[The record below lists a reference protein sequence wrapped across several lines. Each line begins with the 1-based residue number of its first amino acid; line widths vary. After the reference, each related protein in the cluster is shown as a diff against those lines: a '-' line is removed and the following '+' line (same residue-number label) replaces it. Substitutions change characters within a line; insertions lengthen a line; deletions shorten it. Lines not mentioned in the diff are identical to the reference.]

1 MTSGNPRLTLLL
13 GRAQSG
19 HQDWKSFVLCAVC
32 PSFLQSEP
40 HISVLSAGCPWDCIH
55 RIEALLGPS
64 RASMDFWIKAYYILL
79 TKIKRPSPSMCA
91 WHQSGGCKGLNWV
104 MEMNSE
110 TTGYFSTDSSGRDP
124 TMIRIPSCKTCRTK
138 LEMVNAFQATSRE
151 IRGHSLKS
159 KEAVEGHTIHLLQS
173 IGSVVSRGRGDGHP
187 EGAAWGW
194 SSAYHPTTWA
204 YRIP

>member
-1 MTSGNPRLTLLL
+1 
-13 GRAQSG
+13 
-19 HQDWKSFVLCAVC
+19 
-32 PSFLQSEP
+32 
-40 HISVLSAGCPWDCIH
+40 
-55 RIEALLGPS
+55 
-64 RASMDFWIKAYYILL
+64 MDFWIKAYYILL

-91 WHQSGGCKGLNWV
+91 WHQSGSCKGLNWV

-124 TMIRIPSCKTCRTK
+124 AMIRIPSCKTCRAK

-173 IGSVVSRGRGDGHP
+173 IDSVVSKGRGDGHP
-187 EGAAWGW
+187 EEQPGVGPQ
-194 SSAYHPTTWA
+194 PTTPQHELIGFI
-204 YRIP
+204 YRLCTHVHSHTHTHIIVQEIQAVIVKE